1 MFSIDVIKLL
11 KINIFT
17 LVLNIYAPFIIE
29 NEGRGHKNQ
38 PGKVAHLQQG

>member
-17 LVLNIYAPFIIE
+17 FVLNIYAPFIIQ
-29 NEGRGHKNQ
+29 NKGLVIKIN
-38 PGKVAHLQQG
+38 PGKVAPLQ